1 MAKEN
6 KLLVKAHEMGLL
18 DERDV
23 AVVADITCT
32 NGNRG
37 RAFFFLNKNL
47 MYLYELRG
55 FADFGAHVET
65 LDLNHT
71 KFIKG
76 SSFLLNPN
84 MKLEFGGHT
93 YKFVG
98 FAQPKWVIEQ
108 VKSSCKG

>member
-6 KLLVKAHEMGLL
+6 KLLNKAHEMGLL

>member
-6 KLLVKAHEMGLL
+6 QLLKKAHEMGLL

-23 AVVADITCT
+23 AVVADVTCT

-47 MYLYELRG
+47 MHLYEMKG
-55 FADFGAHVET
+55 FADFGALVET
-65 LDLNHT
+65 LDLNGA
-71 KFIKG
+71 KFVKG
-76 SSFLLNPN
+76 SSFLLNPS
-84 MKLEFGGHT
+84 MTLTCGGHT

-98 FAQPKWVIEQ
+98 FAQPKWVIEN

>member
-6 KLLVKAHEMGLL
+6 LLLKKAHEMGLL

-23 AVVADITCT
+23 AVVADVTST

-47 MYLYELRG
+47 IHLYELRG
-55 FADFGAHVET
+55 FADFGAYVET
-65 LDLNHT
+65 LDLNET
-71 KFIKG
+71 KFVKG

-84 MKLEFGGHT
+84 MTLACGGHT

-98 FAQPKWVIEQ
+98 FAQPKWVIEN

>member
-6 KLLVKAHEMGLL
+6 KLLIKAHEMGLL

-65 LDLNHT
+65 LDLNHA

-84 MKLEFGGHT
+84 MVLQYAGNT
-93 YKFVG
+93 YKITG
-98 FAQPKWVIEQ
+98 FAQPKRIIEAFRE
-108 VKSSCKG
+108 SCKG

>member
-6 KLLVKAHEMGLL
+6 KLLIKAHEMGLL

-65 LDLNHT
+65 LDLN
-71 KFIKG
+71 
-76 SSFLLNPN
+76 PN